1 MIGGHLGTKVSALL
15 DGHLSPAEEE
25 RAWEHVHSCHPCR
38 DAVEREG
45 WVKTRLSQL
54 GPCPSA
60 SRDFSAALRESL
72 VAPELT
78 ATAATYPDE
87 LPEMAST
94 GAGAVR
100 TRHLA
105 ALSGSAIG
113 MAVLGVVA
121 LGAAPAN
128 APSLDRRAPT
138 TSIVPPSS
146 SPTVRPVSTPAA
158 RPTATP
164 TSSTTSTSSVRQYV
178 LHDTM
183 AP

>member
-15 DGHLSPAEEE
+15 DGCLSPAEEE
-25 RAWEHVHSCHPCR
+25 RAWEHVHTCHPCR

-45 WVKTRLSQL
+45 WVKTQLSQI

-60 SRDFSAALRESL
+60 SRGFSVALRESL
-72 VAPELT
+72 LSPHFA
-78 ATAATYPDE
+78 AAGATYPDE
-87 LPEMAST
+87 LPEVPVSQS
-94 GAGAVR
+94 VR
-100 TRHLA
+100 PRHLV
-105 ALSGSAIG
+105 ALGSSAIG

-138 TSIVPPSS
+138 TSIVPPTTTSVVR
-146 SPTVRPVSTPAA
+146 PATTPAATATVRP
-158 RPTATP
+158 
-164 TSSTTSTSSVRQYV
+164 YV
-178 LHDTM
+178 LRDTM